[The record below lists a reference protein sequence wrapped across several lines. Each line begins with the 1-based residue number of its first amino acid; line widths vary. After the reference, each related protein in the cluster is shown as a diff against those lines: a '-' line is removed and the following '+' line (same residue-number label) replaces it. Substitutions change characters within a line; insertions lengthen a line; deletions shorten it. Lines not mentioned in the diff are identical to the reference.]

1 MEIDIKKYHKYNSE
15 NLIEKVVYVN
25 RVSKVVKGGRRFGTA
40 ALVVVGNGKGKAGF
54 GNGKAKEF
62 PESIKKATDKAKK
75 SMKYFP
81 LKKNRTFFY
90 DVEGRHGSGKV
101 LLRSAPPGTGVIAG
115 GAMRAIF
122 DSLGIKEVVAK
133 SVGSANPH
141 NVIKATFNNT
151 IVTITDDSGNV
162 ITWSS
167 AGSKGFKGSRKSTPY
182 AAQIAA
188 DTAATQAQEHGLK
201 TLTVKLK
208 GPGSGSCLLYTSPS
222 PRD

>member
-1 MEIDIKKYHKYNSE
+1 MEIDIKKYHKNNSE

-54 GNGKAKEF
+54 GNGNAKEF

-101 LLRSAPPGTGVIAG
+101 LLRSAPPGTGIIAG
-115 GAMRAIF
+115 GPIRSVFEA
-122 DSLGIKEVVAK
+122 LGVQDVVAK
-133 SVGSANPH
+133 SIGTTNPH
-141 NVIKATFNNT
+141 NMVRATFNALGQLDD
-151 IVTITDDSGNV
+151 IKKIAQRRGKQVTDLYY
-162 ITWSS
+162 
-167 AGSKGFKGSRKSTPY
+167 KKKSNGKEN
-182 AAQIAA
+182 
-188 DTAATQAQEHGLK
+188 DK
-201 TLTVKLK
+201 K
-208 GPGSGSCLLYTSPS
+208 
-222 PRD
+222 

>member
-1 MEIDIKKYHKYNSE
+1 MEVNFKRNQKTNSD

-25 RVSKVVKGGRRFGTA
+25 RDSKVVNGGRRFGTA

-101 LLRSAPPGTGVIAG
+101 LLRSAPPGTGIIAG
-115 GAMRAIF
+115 GPIRSVFEA
-122 DSLGIKEVVAK
+122 LGVQDVVAK
-133 SVGSANPH
+133 SIGTTNPH
-141 NVIKATFNNT
+141 NMVRATFNALGQLDD
-151 IVTITDDSGNV
+151 IKKIAQRRGKQVTDLYY
-162 ITWSS
+162 
-167 AGSKGFKGSRKSTPY
+167 KKKSNGKEN
-182 AAQIAA
+182 
-188 DTAATQAQEHGLK
+188 DK
-201 TLTVKLK
+201 K
-208 GPGSGSCLLYTSPS
+208 
-222 PRD
+222 